1 MVVLKEERKVEQ
13 LELTDEQLEVVV
25 GGNSTP
31 IGINLNLAVAPQ
43 IDIIL
48 FSKLIDSS
56 ITGANI
62 TQLNGLT
69 QTTKR

>member
-1 MVVLKEERKVEQ
+1 MVLKEERKVEQ

>member
-1 MVVLKEERKVEQ
+1 VEQ